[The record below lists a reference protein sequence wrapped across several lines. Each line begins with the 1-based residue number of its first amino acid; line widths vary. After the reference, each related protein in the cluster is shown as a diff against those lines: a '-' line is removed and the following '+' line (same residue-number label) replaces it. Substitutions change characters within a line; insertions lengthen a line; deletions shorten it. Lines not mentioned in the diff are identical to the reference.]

1 MVGIIKKEEERKNIL
16 GEEVSYI
23 LILYIHVNFEY
34 IPYIDCLRFSFFLQ
48 PVLIKIKIPSVGF
61 PSIEQ

>member
-1 MVGIIKKEEERKNIL
+1 M
-16 GEEVSYI
+16 SYI

-61 PSIEQ
+61 PSIGQQDCFCKALVARG